1 MIAISSISW
10 PRESFEVGDGRVE
23 VYPGNYEDYRWRKE
37 GGAEKLQETVSRSTI
52 ITQPVNGNQSH
63 TAPTS
68 DKSKRLNPIKRKQL
82 EERVQELEAEI
93 SRTET
98 DIANC
103 EAALQTFVSADQTAR
118 QTQELSSL
126 RSQLQE
132 FLSEWED
139 LAHSLEV

>member
-1 MIAISSISW
+1 
-10 PRESFEVGDGRVE
+10 VGDGRVE

-52 ITQPVNGNQSH
+52 IAHPVNGNQSQGA
-63 TAPTS
+63 TAS

-93 SRTET
+93 SRAETE
-98 DIANC
+98 IADC

-139 LAHSLEV
+139 LAHALEA

>member
-1 MIAISSISW
+1 M
-10 PRESFEVGDGRVE
+10 
-23 VYPGNYEDYRWRKE
+23 
-37 GGAEKLQETVSRSTI
+37 
-52 ITQPVNGNQSH
+52 
-63 TAPTS
+63 
-68 DKSKRLNPIKRKQL
+68 
-82 EERVQELEAEI
+82 QELEAEI

-126 RSQLQE
+126 RLQLQE

-139 LAHSLEV
+139 LAHALEA